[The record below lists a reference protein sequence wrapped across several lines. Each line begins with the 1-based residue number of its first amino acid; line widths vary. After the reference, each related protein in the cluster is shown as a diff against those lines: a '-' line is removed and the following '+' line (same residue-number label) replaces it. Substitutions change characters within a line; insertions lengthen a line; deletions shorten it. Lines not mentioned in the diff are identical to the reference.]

1 MKEKSKAQRT
11 RPDTDVN
18 RRHPSPASGNR
29 NRRSGEN
36 NGAVNS
42 GNTIN
47 SVRSQETGE
56 LHTKK
61 SVSGSD
67 SDGQA
72 E

>member
-18 RRHPSPASGNR
+18 RRYPSPTSGSR
-29 NRRSGEN
+29 NRQSGDN

-47 SVRSQETGE
+47 SIRSRDTGE

-61 SVSGSD
+61 GVTGSD

>member
-18 RRHPSPASGNR
+18 RRHPSPPLGNR
-29 NRRSGEN
+29 NKQSSDN

-47 SVRSQETGE
+47 SVRSRDTGE

-61 SVSGSD
+61 SVTGSD
-67 SDGQA
+67 ADGKA